1 MFMKRWLKIS
11 LGILSGLII
20 LVIITWLAAAFYIS
34 RNKKEVLSTILA
46 QLNKNLNG
54 QITATG
60 MEPTLLKSFPGVSVS
75 LNGVLLRDSLWV
87 QHQHNLL
94 KAQDI
99 DVSLNVLSLIVGNVN
114 INQIAINDASIYLY
128 TDSTGYSNTS
138 IFKKKKAVEDKESP
152 SKSPD
157 LAVKKIDFN
166 RVSLIIDN
174 QKRHK
179 LFNFNINQIQGR
191 MQYPDSGWT
200 GKIKLKTQV
209 NSFAFNTRKGSFLKD
224 KSLEGTLSAHYSRD
238 MDAVILDPEVLKI
251 GGHPFKI
258 GAKIELDK
266 SAFAISIAVDD
277 ILFKDVAMLL
287 SPNISSK
294 LLKFGIEKPIDIRGN
309 IVDDGSGKFGDPL
322 IKVGITVRDNVI
334 SIPAGQLTSANFDG
348 SFTNQDTVGGIIGDE
363 NSAIKFHRLTAKY
376 YNAPLKI
383 DTFTVTNLSRPIA
396 TGLVTSQFPLTNLN
410 NSLGTQDFEFKQG
423 TADLRLYCKADIDNF
438 RFTKPVVS
446 GKINIANAD
455 ILYIPRKLHLVK
467 SALNINFNQNDL
479 SIQNGR
485 FQLGKSILNVS
496 CSIEN
501 FAKLY
506 YTDPDKI
513 LVNLKMH
520 SPQLYLNEF
529 LPFLGPRTKKK
540 SASSNSMK
548 AASKQLSNVL
558 ELSKMNMNLRVDK
571 AIYEKFLAKNLIAD
585 ISLRGEGIY
594 FNKISVA
601 HAGGTLSL
609 NGSVIQQPGSNSFK
623 INSKVSHVSV
633 KDFFYSFD
641 NFGQKT
647 ITNKNLK
654 GYLSS
659 TVNIAGKISHSAKIL
674 PRSINGKVV
683 FNLSNAALVNFE
695 PMVKVGKFAFANRN
709 LSNVE
714 IKNLDGTLN
723 IRGDKVD
730 ISPMQ
735 INSSAMNFNVKG
747 IYALGTGTNV
757 ELDIPLRNPKG
768 DENLTRQEKREAR
781 MKGIV
786 LHLKAVDDDK
796 GGIKIRWNKDHD

>member
-1 MFMKRWLKIS
+1 MKRWLKIS

-75 LNGVLLRDSLWV
+75 LNGVLLRDSLWI
-87 QHQHNLL
+87 QHKHNLL

-138 IFKKKKAVEDKESP
+138 IFKKKKAVEDKE

-529 LPFLGPRTKKK
+529 LPFLGPRTTKK
-540 SASSNSMK
+540 SSSSNSMK

-623 INSKVSHVSV
+623 INSKISHVSV

-786 LHLKAVDDDK
+786 LHLKAIDDDK